1 MLPRSS
7 ASSRLMKRRTASSAE
22 SASKLRNET
31 DWGSWAIGFP
41 PLSVRC
47 RCSMVKRMARIGNA
61 IQVLPRLFYTE
72 SKGLAMSDERVLS
85 EVPAIGRIDLHE
97 VEKPEAVPSERFAE
111 SIAIGLTF
119 DDVLLRPA
127 KSELH
132 PNFVDVSTRLTR
144 DIRLNIPIISAAMD
158 TVTEA
163 RLAIAMAQQGGLGV
177 IHKNMSIEQQAEEVD
192 KVKRSEAGMI
202 VDPVTMRP
210 WQTIAEALQ
219 VMEKYKISGVPVTD
233 ANGKLVGILTNR
245 DLRFETRFDLPI
257 SERMTK
263 DNLITTPV
271 GTTLEQARE
280 VLHHHRIEK
289 LLVVDSHGDLK
300 GLITVKD
307 IQKARRYPQAAKDP
321 LGRLRVGAAIGVGK
335 EGLDRARA
343 LIDAKVDVVVIDSA
357 HAHSAGVMDVIRQF
371 KKLFPDTPLIAG
383 NVATYEG
390 TKDLIE
396 LGVDAVKVGIGPGSI
411 CTTRVIAG
419 AGVPQVTA
427 VMECAQAAEK
437 YDVPIISDGGIKFSG
452 DITKAI
458 AAGGH
463 AVMIGSLFAGTDEA
477 PGETILYQGRT
488 FKAYR
493 GMGSIAAMQQGS
505 KDRYF
510 QEDADEVGKLVPE
523 GIEGKV
529 PYKGS
534 LSAMVPQLVGG
545 LRSGMGLTG
554 SRNVDDLRTKA
565 QFVRITSDGLRESH
579 AHDVSITKEAPN
591 YRIDSND

>member
-1 MLPRSS
+1 
-7 ASSRLMKRRTASSAE
+7 
-22 SASKLRNET
+22 
-31 DWGSWAIGFP
+31 
-41 PLSVRC
+41 
-47 RCSMVKRMARIGNA
+47 
-61 IQVLPRLFYTE
+61 
-72 SKGLAMSDERVLS
+72 MSDERVLH
-85 EVPAIGRIDLHE
+85 EVPPISGVEIRDEISSEAIGPARW
-97 VEKPEAVPSERFAE
+97 AAE
-111 SIAIGLTF
+111 IPLALTF

-127 KSELH
+127 RSEIH

-144 DIRLNIPIISAAMD
+144 DIRMNIPIVSSAMD

-163 RLAIAMAQQGGLGV
+163 RLAIAMAQQGGLGI
-177 IHKNMSIEQQAEEVD
+177 IHKNMSIDQQAEEVD

-210 WQTIAEALQ
+210 WQTISEALQ

-233 ANGKLVGILTNR
+233 KNGKLVGILTNR

-263 DNLITTPV
+263 ENLITVPV

-289 LLVVDSHGDLK
+289 LLVVDAHGDLK

-321 LGRLRVGAAIGVGK
+321 LGRLRCGAAVGVGR

-343 LIDAKVDVVVIDSA
+343 LIDAKVDVLVIDSS
-357 HAHSAGVMDVIRQF
+357 HAHSAGVMETIKQF
-371 KKLFPDTPLIAG
+371 KKLFPDTALIAG

-390 TKDLIE
+390 ARDLCE
-396 LGVDAVKVGIGPGSI
+396 LGVDAVKAGIGPGSI
-411 CTTRVIAG
+411 CTTRVVAG

-427 VMECAQAAEK
+427 IIDCVRAAEK
-437 YDVPIISDGGIKFSG
+437 FDVPVISDGGIKYSG

-458 AAGGH
+458 AAG
-463 AVMIGSLFAGTDEA
+463 ASCVMIGSLFAGTDEA

-493 GMGSIAAMQQGS
+493 GMGSIGAMQQGS

-510 QEDADEVGKLVPE
+510 QEQTDDVDKLVPE

-534 LSAMVPQLVGG
+534 LGAMVPQLVGG

-554 SRNVDDLRTKA
+554 SPSIEHLRTKA
-565 QFVRITSDGLRESH
+565 QFVRITAAGLRESH
-579 AHDVSITKEAPN
+579 AHDVVITKEAPN
-591 YRIDSND
+591 YRIESND

>member
-1 MLPRSS
+1 MS
-7 ASSRLMKRRTASSAE
+7 E
-22 SASKLRNET
+22 S
-31 DWGSWAIGFP
+31 P
-41 PLSVRC
+41 V
-47 RCSMVKRMARIGNA
+47 
-61 IQVLPRLFYTE
+61 
-72 SKGLAMSDERVLS
+72 
-85 EVPAIGRIDLHE
+85 IGRIDLHE
-97 VEKPEAVPSERFAE
+97 VKLPESAPSARFAE
-111 SIAIGLTF
+111 EPQLALTF
-119 DDVLLRPA
+119 DDVLLKPA

-132 PNFVDVSTRLTR
+132 PNFVDVTTRLTR
-144 DIRLNIPIISAAMD
+144 DIRLNMPIISAAMD

-163 RLAIAMAQQGGLGV
+163 RLAIAMAQHGGLGV
-177 IHKNMSIEQQAEEVD
+177 IHKNMPIDRQAEEVD

-210 WQTIAEALQ
+210 WQSIAEAMQ

-257 SERMTK
+257 AERMTK
-263 DNLITTPV
+263 ESLITVPV

-289 LLVVDSHGDLK
+289 LLVVDGNGDLK

-321 LGRLRVGAAIGVGK
+321 LGRLRCGAAIGIGRD
-335 EGLDRARA
+335 GLDRARA
-343 LIDAKVDVVVIDSA
+343 LVDAKVDVLVIDSS
-357 HAHSAGVMDVIRQF
+357 HAHSTAVMETIRQF

-390 TKDLIE
+390 ARDLID
-396 LGVDAVKVGIGPGSI
+396 LGVDAIKVGIGPGSI

-419 AGVPQVTA
+419 AGVPQITA
-427 VMECAQAAEK
+427 IMECARAAEK
-437 YDVPIISDGGIKFSG
+437 FDIPLISDGGIKFSG
-452 DITKAI
+452 DITKAV
-458 AAGGH
+458 AAGAH

-477 PGETILYQGRT
+477 PGETILFQGRT
-488 FKAYR
+488 YKTYR
-493 GMGSIAAMQQGS
+493 GMGSIGAMQAGS

-510 QEDADEVGKLVPE
+510 QEDTEEVGKLVPE

-534 LSAMVPQLVGG
+534 LGAMIPQLVGG

-554 SRNVDDLRTKA
+554 SKNVEDLRTKA
-565 QFVRITSDGLRESH
+565 QFVRITVAGLRESH
-579 AHDVSITKEAPN
+579 AHDVVITKEAPN
-591 YRIDSND
+591 YRIDSSD

>member
-1 MLPRSS
+1 
-7 ASSRLMKRRTASSAE
+7 
-22 SASKLRNET
+22 
-31 DWGSWAIGFP
+31 
-41 PLSVRC
+41 
-47 RCSMVKRMARIGNA
+47 
-61 IQVLPRLFYTE
+61 
-72 SKGLAMSDERVLS
+72 MSDDPILRDEFPL
-85 EVPAIGRIDLHE
+85 IGRVELREIDR
-97 VEKPEAVPSERFAE
+97 PEALPSERFAD
-111 SIAIGLTF
+111 SIQLGLTF
-119 DDVLLRPA
+119 DDVLLKPA
-127 KSELH
+127 KSDVH

-144 DIRLNIPIISAAMD
+144 DIRLNIPILSSAMD

-163 RLAIAMAQQGGLGV
+163 RLAIAMAQHGGLGI
-177 IHKNMSIEQQAEEVD
+177 IHKNMPIDRQAEEVD

-210 WQTIAEALQ
+210 WQSIAEAMQ

-263 DNLITTPV
+263 DGLVTTPV

-289 LLVVDSHGDLK
+289 LLVVDANGDLK

-307 IQKARRYPQAAKDP
+307 IQKARRYPGAAKDP
-321 LGRLRVGAAIGVGK
+321 LGRLRCGAAIGVGK

-357 HAHSAGVMDVIRQF
+357 HAHSGGVMDVIRQF

-390 TKDLIE
+390 ARDLID
-396 LGVDAVKVGIGPGSI
+396 LGVDALKVGIGPGSI

-419 AGVPQVTA
+419 AGVPQITA
-427 VMECAQAAEK
+427 VMECARAAEK
-437 YDVPIISDGGIKFSG
+437 FDIPIISDGGIKFSG
-452 DITKAI
+452 DITKAL
-458 AAGGH
+458 AAGAH
-463 AVMIGSLFAGTDEA
+463 CVMIGSLFAGTDEA

-493 GMGSIAAMQQGS
+493 GMGSIAAMQAGS

-510 QEDADEVGKLVPE
+510 QEDNDVAKLVPE

-534 LSAMVPQLVGG
+534 ISAMIPQLVGG

-554 SRNVDDLRTKA
+554 SPTIDDLRTKS
-565 QFVRITSDGLRESH
+565 QFVRITAAGLRESH
-579 AHDVSITKEAPN
+579 AHDVVITKEAPN
-591 YRIDSND
+591 YRIEND

>member
-1 MLPRSS
+1 
-7 ASSRLMKRRTASSAE
+7 
-22 SASKLRNET
+22 
-31 DWGSWAIGFP
+31 
-41 PLSVRC
+41 
-47 RCSMVKRMARIGNA
+47 
-61 IQVLPRLFYTE
+61 
-72 SKGLAMSDERVLS
+72 MSDERVLN
-85 EVPAIGRIDLHE
+85 EVPKIGRVDLHE
-97 VEKPEAVPSERFAE
+97 VEKPAALPAERFAE
-111 SIAIGLTF
+111 VALGLTF

-127 KSELH
+127 KSDLH

-177 IHKNMSIEQQAEEVD
+177 IHKNMSIDQQAEEVD

-210 WQTIAEALQ
+210 WQSIAEALQ

-233 ANGKLVGILTNR
+233 KNGKLVGILTNR

-257 SERMTK
+257 AERMTK
-263 DNLITTPV
+263 ENLITTPV

-280 VLHHHRIEK
+280 VLHQHRIEK
-289 LLVVDSHGDLK
+289 LLVVDSNGDLK

-307 IQKARRYPQAAKDP
+307 IQKARQYPQAAKDP
-321 LGRLRVGAAIGVGK
+321 LGRLRVGAAIGVGR

-371 KKLFPDTPLIAG
+371 KKLYPDTPLIAG
-383 NVATYEG
+383 NVATAEG
-390 TKDLIE
+390 TRDLIE

-411 CTTRVIAG
+411 CTTRVVAG
-419 AGVPQVTA
+419 AGVPQVSA
-427 VMECAQAAEK
+427 VMECARAAEK
-437 YDVPIISDGGIKFSG
+437 FDVPIISDGGIKFSG
-452 DITKAI
+452 DITKAL
-458 AAGGH
+458 AAGAH
-463 AVMIGSLFAGTDEA
+463 TVMIGSLFAGTDEA

-493 GMGSIAAMQQGS
+493 GMGSIGAMQSGS
-505 KDRYF
+505 RDRYF
-510 QEDADEVGKLVPE
+510 QEETDASKLVPE

-534 LSAMVPQLVGG
+534 LGAMVPQLVGG

-554 SRNVDDLRTKA
+554 SRNIEDLRTKT
-565 QFVRITSDGLRESH
+565 QFVRITAAGLRESH
-579 AHDVSITKEAPN
+579 AHDVIITKEAPN
-591 YRIDSND
+591 YRIEPAD

>member
-1 MLPRSS
+1 M
-7 ASSRLMKRRTASSAE
+7 
-22 SASKLRNET
+22 
-31 DWGSWAIGFP
+31 
-41 PLSVRC
+41 
-47 RCSMVKRMARIGNA
+47 
-61 IQVLPRLFYTE
+61 FYT
-72 SKGLAMSDERVLS
+72 SNTTGAAMSNDRILKDERPVM
-85 EVPAIGRIDLHE
+85 GRVDLQKVAGRE
-97 VEKPEAVPSERFAE
+97 APEALE
-111 SIAIGLTF
+111 SLPMALTF

-132 PNFVDVSTRLTR
+132 PNFVDTTTRLTR
-144 DIRLNIPIISAAMD
+144 DIRLNIPILSAAMD

-177 IHKNMSIEQQAEEVD
+177 IHKNMTITQQAEEVD

-210 WQTIAEALQ
+210 DQRISDALQ
-219 VMEKYKISGVPVTD
+219 MMEKFKISGVPVTD
-233 ANGKLVGILTNR
+233 VNGKLVGILTNR

-263 DNLITTPV
+263 ENLVTVPV

-280 VLHHHRIEK
+280 VLHQHRIEK
-289 LLVVDSHGDLK
+289 LLVVDANGDLK

-307 IQKARRYPQAAKDP
+307 IQKARRYPTAAKDP
-321 LGRLRVGAAIGVGK
+321 LGRLRCGAAIGVGK

-343 LIDAKVDVVVIDSA
+343 LIEAKVDVVVIDSA
-357 HAHSAGVMDVIRQF
+357 HAHSTGVMEVIKQF
-371 KKLFPDTPLIAG
+371 KRHFPDTPLIAG

-390 TKDLIE
+390 ALDLIK
-396 LGVDAVKVGIGPGSI
+396 LGVDAIKVGIGPGSI
-411 CTTRVIAG
+411 CTTRVVSG
-419 AGVPQVTA
+419 AGVPQISA
-427 VMECAQAAEK
+427 VMECARAAEE
-437 YDVPIISDGGIKFSG
+437 YDIPLISDGGIKFSG
-452 DITKAI
+452 DITKAL
-458 AAGGH
+458 AAG
-463 AVMIGSLFAGTDEA
+463 ASSVMIGSLFAGTDEA

-493 GMGSIAAMQQGS
+493 GMGSLGAMQAGS

-510 QEDADEVGKLVPE
+510 QEDESEADKLVPE
-523 GIEGKV
+523 GIEGRV

-554 SRNVDDLRTKA
+554 ARNVEDLRTKTK
-565 QFVRITSDGLRESH
+565 FVRITASGLRESH
-579 AHDVSITKEAPN
+579 AHDVIITKEAPN
-591 YRIDSND
+591 YRIDS